1 MHQVF
6 FATNKPIKGYNILT
20 KYVVTVMAIDRV
32 GIIRDVS
39 RALSN
44 SGGNITNVSQTVMRG
59 YFTLII
65 SVQMPDDTPQLAI
78 RQAVERSGDVGEFE
92 VNVRPFI
99 ETHTQTDT
107 ECERYMLSVTGDD
120 KSGIIAKTADVMA
133 EHGTNIDD
141 LYAYVTHDRFLMLAH
156 VSVPL
161 DTDVESVQTS
171 LEEMGREMGFL
182 VHFQHEN
189 IFRATSD
196 IAPVNQ
202 LGSSKRMVTR

>member
-1 MHQVF
+1 LI
-6 FATNKPIKGYNILT
+6 N
-20 KYVVTVMAIDRV
+20 YVVTVMAIDRV

-59 YFTLII
+59 YFTLIF

-92 VNVRPFI
+92 VNVRPFV
-99 ETHTQTDT
+99 ETHAPANT
-107 ECERYMLSVTGDD
+107 ECERYMLSITGND
-120 KSGIIAKTADVMA
+120 KPGVIAEAADVLA
-133 EHGTNIDD
+133 SHGTNIDD
-141 LYAYVTHDRFLMLAH
+141 LYAYVTHERFLMLAH
-156 VSVPL
+156 VSVPIG
-161 DTDVESVQTS
+161 TDVESVQTS
-171 LEEMGREMGFL
+171 LEEMGKDMGFL

-196 IAPVNQ
+196 VAPVNQ
-202 LGSSKRMVTR
+202 LDSSARQVSK